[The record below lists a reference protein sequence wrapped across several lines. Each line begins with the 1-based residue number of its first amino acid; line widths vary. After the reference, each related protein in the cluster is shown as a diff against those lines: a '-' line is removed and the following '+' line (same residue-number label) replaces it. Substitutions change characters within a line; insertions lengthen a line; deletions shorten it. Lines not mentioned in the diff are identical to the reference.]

1 MISMLMTVCGRCGK
15 KKPVKTQC
23 ECRKER
29 YKVYDK
35 YCRNKDRAEFYH
47 SKSWKTLSAMC
58 KARANG
64 LDIYELIV
72 NNRFVKGTLS
82 HHIEELK
89 DNKSRALDIN
99 NLIWIS
105 DKTHTYIH
113 SQYDKSDEDKLSM
126 QNKLFDILNKYNTN
140 EKIFF
145 ELIEGGGK

>member
-1 MISMLMTVCGRCGK
+1 MLMTICGRCGK

-35 YCRNKDRAEFYH
+35 YC
-47 SKSWKTLSAMC
+47 KSWKTLSAMC

-89 DNKSRALDIN
+89 DNTARSLDID

-105 DKTHTYIH
+105 EKTHTYIH

-145 ELIEGGGK
+145 ELVEGGGK

>member
-1 MISMLMTVCGRCGK
+1 MTICGVCGK
-15 KKPVKTQC
+15 KKPANTQC

-35 YCRNKDRAEFYH
+35 YCRDKDSAEFYH

-58 KARANG
+58 KNKANG

-89 DNKSRALDIN
+89 DNKARSLDID

-105 DKTHTYIH
+105 DRTHNYIH
-113 SQYDKSDEDKLSM
+113 SEYDKSAESKKDM
-126 QNKLFDILNKYNTN
+126 QNKLFDILNKYYNN
-140 EKIFF
+140 DKIVL
-145 ELIEGGGK
+145 ELIGGY